1 MAVTLKQHLTGHV
14 RAGHIDTE
22 LMNVIESVARACVR
36 ISVDVGRGALGG
48 VHGLA
53 GTGNVHGEDQKKL
66 DVLSDEIMLRGNA
79 WAGTI
84 AGLASEERELPH
96 ATGFD
101 DAPYLL
107 VFDPLDGSSNI
118 EVNVSVGTI
127 FSVLRNPGKADV
139 SVEAPYLQP
148 GSNQVAAGYAVYGPA
163 TEFVLSFGHG
173 VQCFTLDR
181 DVSEFLLTEAAM
193 KVPEQTAEYA
203 INQSNARHWEPP
215 VRRYVDELI
224 AGKTGPRG
232 KDYNMRWIASMVADM
247 HRVLT
252 RGGVFMY
259 PRDARNPASPG
270 KLRLMYEA
278 NPMAY
283 LVEQA
288 GGAATDGRTRLL
300 DIRPERLHQKIAV
313 FLGSKAE
320 IEVVTDYH
328 R

>member
-14 RAGHIDTE
+14 RAGHIDSD
-22 LMNVIESVARACVR
+22 LMTVIESVARACVR

-79 WAGTI
+79 WTGVVAGM
-84 AGLASEERELPH
+84 ASEERELPH

-118 EVNVSVGTI
+118 DVNVSVGTI
-127 FSVLRNPGKADV
+127 FSVLRNPGSADL
-139 SVEAPYLQP
+139 STETPYLQP
-148 GSNQVAAGYAVYGPA
+148 GSAQLAAGYAVYGPA
-163 TEFVLSFGHG
+163 TILALSFGHG

-193 KVPEQTAEYA
+193 KVPEQTHEYA
-203 INQSNARHWEPP
+203 INASNARHWEAP
-215 VRRYVDELI
+215 VRRYIDELL
-224 AGKTGPRG
+224 AGRTGPRG
-232 KDYNMRWIASMVADM
+232 KDYNMRWIASMVADV

-259 PRDARNPASPG
+259 PRDARDPSKPG

-278 NPMAY
+278 NPMSF
-283 LVEQA
+283 LLEQA
-288 GGAATDGRTRLL
+288 GGAATDGSRRILSIHP
-300 DIRPERLHQKIAV
+300 DRLHQKIAV
-313 FLGSKAE
+313 ILGSKE
-320 IEVVTDYH
+320 EVDTVKGYH
-328 R
+328 G